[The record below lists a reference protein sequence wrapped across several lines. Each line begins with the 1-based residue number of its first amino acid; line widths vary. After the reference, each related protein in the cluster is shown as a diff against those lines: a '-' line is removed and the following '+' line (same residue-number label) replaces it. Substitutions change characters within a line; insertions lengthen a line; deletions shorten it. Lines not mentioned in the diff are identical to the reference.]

1 MRKKSLIIWIIIAA
15 VIAPLIL
22 YALGPF
28 SPAHNA
34 YMVTSGSMEP
44 AIPTGAIV
52 YTTDVPTERIQVG
65 DPITFQ
71 DQGTGSLTTHR
82 VIEKRETD
90 EGIEFR
96 TKGDANDS
104 PDPGWVQ
111 ADNVVGEVQLTIP
124 YLGTAV
130 AYAGTPIGIIALV
143 IIPATLI
150 ILYEL
155 RNLWSEISGDQEESQ
170 LEKKSQK
177 LSIDTENNGQESFG
191 HLLPVAATILTLALL
206 SGLLLLGSF
215 LPASFNVSAIEMG
228 LLTVLIL
235 TGMIIW
241 IELR

>member
-1 MRKKSLIIWIIIAA
+1 MRKKSLIIWVITAAIIAP
-15 VIAPLIL
+15 VVL

-28 SPAHNA
+28 SPVHNA

-52 YTTDVPTERIQVG
+52 YTTDVSPEQIQVE

-71 DQGTGSLTTHR
+71 DQGSGALTTHR

-90 EGIEFR
+90 DGIEFK

-111 ADNVVGEVQLTIP
+111 ENNVVGEVQLTIP
-124 YLGTAV
+124 YIGTAI

-143 IIPATLI
+143 VIPAALI
-150 ILYEL
+150 IFHEL
-155 RNLWSEISGDQEESQ
+155 RNIWQELNRTQ
-170 LEKKSQK
+170 EKSRVERKSRK
-177 LSIDTENNGQESFG
+177 VSIDTGENSRESFDY
-191 HLLPVAATILTLALL
+191 LLPVAATILILLLL
-206 SGLLLLGSF
+206 SGIIVLEPF
-215 LPASFNVSAIEMG
+215 FPTSFNLSAIEIG
-228 LLTVLIL
+228 LLIVLVL
-235 TGMIIW
+235 TGTILW